1 MKKHLLATAALLTM
15 SVAAPAG
22 AQLTNPS
29 AGPGWQ
35 FELQPYLWAPGLH
48 GDTSI
53 NNAPQAKIDMSPKDV
68 IQKLDFGLMGM
79 FEARNGRWG
88 LVGDA
93 FYAKLSDKADKT
105 FSLHPR
111 VGGADVNVDMKLKQH
126 IYALAGEYRLLEGT
140 TPVDLMLGARYNSI
154 DMDAKVGLQGLGPL
168 GLSRTRTFSYDK
180 DWVDPYVGLR
190 FVHPLA
196 DKWSLL
202 GYADAGGAGIGAA
215 SKFTYQLMGGIIYD
229 YSKTVSFKFG
239 YRQYHI
245 NYDHGGFE
253 YDVNQRGFLAGL
265 GIKF

>member
-1 MKKHLLATAALLTM
+1 MVAFLSAGLALLATPAA
-15 SVAAPAG
+15 

-29 AGPGWQ
+29 SAPGWQ
-35 FELQPYLWAPGLH
+35 FEIQPYLWAPGLH
-48 GDTSI
+48 GDASI
-53 NNAPQAKIDMSPKDV
+53 NNAPKANIDMSPKDV
-68 IQKLDFGLMGM
+68 IQKLDFALMGM

-93 FYAKLSDKADKT
+93 FYAKLSDSADKS

-111 VGGADVNVDMKLKQH
+111 FGVDVNVGMKLKQH

-140 TPVDLMLGARYNSI
+140 TPVDLMLGARYNNI
-154 DMDAKVGLQGLGPL
+154 DMDAKVGIQGLGPL
-168 GLSRTRTFSYDK
+168 GLSRKRTFSYDK
-180 DWVDPYVGLR
+180 DWVDPYVGAR

-196 DKWSLL
+196 DKWSLI

-229 YSKTVSFKFG
+229 YSKTVSFKGG

-253 YDVNQRGFLAGL
+253 YDVNQRGFIAAL

>member
-1 MKKHLLATAALLTM
+1 MKKSMLA
-15 SVAAPAG
+15 VATVLAMTVVAPAG

-35 FELQPYLWAPGLH
+35 FEIQPYVWLPGLH
-48 GDTSI
+48 GDAKV
-53 NNAPQAKIDMSPKDV
+53 NNAPRADIDMSPKDV
-68 IQKLDFGLMGM
+68 FQKLDFALMGM

-93 FYAKLSDKADKT
+93 FYAKLSDGADKT

-111 VGGADVNVDMKLKQH
+111 FGADVNVGLKLKQK
-126 IYALAGEYRLLEGT
+126 IFALAGEYRLLEGA

-154 DMDAKVGLQGLGPL
+154 DMDAKVDLQGLGPL
-168 GLSRTRTFSYDK
+168 GLSRKRTFSYDK
-180 DWVDPYVGLR
+180 DWVDPYIGLR

-202 GYADAGGAGIGAA
+202 GYGDMGGAGIGAA

-229 YSKTVSFKFG
+229 YSKTVSFKGG

-245 NYDHGGFE
+245 NYDHGGFQ
-253 YDVNQRGFLAGL
+253 YDVNQRGFIAAL